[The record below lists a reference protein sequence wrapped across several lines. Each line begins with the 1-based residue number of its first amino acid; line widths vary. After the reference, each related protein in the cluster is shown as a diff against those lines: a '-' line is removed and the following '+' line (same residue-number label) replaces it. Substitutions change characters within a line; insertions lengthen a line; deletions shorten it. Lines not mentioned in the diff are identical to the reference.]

1 MSTTK
6 DDPFKIQVNDV
17 LGIDHSA
24 YRAKV
29 YALAL
34 SDPSKYYRIREQIV
48 SAIKDT
54 AVKNIYE
61 IIYSFLKDG
70 VAGPGISLE
79 SANMIG
85 CKPKYPSSK
94 INTIALGAAESLD
107 NIIEETIKICLPA
120 NYDDIAQK
128 KLTQKGEALSLE

>member
-1 MSTTK
+1 MPEE
-6 DDPFKIQVNDV
+6 DPFKIKVTDV
-17 LGIDHSA
+17 LGIDYNA
-24 YRAKV
+24 YKAKV

-34 SDPSKYYRIREQIV
+34 SDPSKYYRIREQVV
-48 SAIKDT
+48 SAIKT
-54 AVKNIYE
+54 AAVTQIYE
-61 IIYSFLKDG
+61 VIYGFLKDG
-70 VAGPGISLE
+70 IAGPGVSLE

-85 CKPKYPSSK
+85 CKPKFPSSK

-128 KLTQKGEALSLE
+128 KLTQKGEALALE

>member
-1 MSTTK
+1 MS
-6 DDPFKIQVNDV
+6 DPFKIEVNDV
-17 LGIDHSA
+17 LGIDYSA
-24 YRAKV
+24 YKAKV

-34 SDPSKYYRIREQIV
+34 SDPSKYYVIREKVV
-48 SAIKDT
+48 SAIKDK
-54 AVKNIYE
+54 AVTQIYE
-61 IIYSFLKDG
+61 TIYSFLKDG
-70 VAGPGISLE
+70 IAGPGVSLE
-79 SANMIG
+79 SMIG
-85 CKPKYPSSK
+85 CKPKYPSSR